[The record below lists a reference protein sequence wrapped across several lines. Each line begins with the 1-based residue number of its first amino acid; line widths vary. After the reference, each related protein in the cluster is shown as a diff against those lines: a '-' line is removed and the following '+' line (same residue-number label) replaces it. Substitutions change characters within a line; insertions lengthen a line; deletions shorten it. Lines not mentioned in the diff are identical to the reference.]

1 MRKDDAEE
9 KLSKLLE
16 IHFCDA
22 NNAVEQGSML
32 KKFSDQ
38 YFEKFDF
45 DKKSQIFNALA
56 DEKRL
61 KILNLLTFREMCVCE
76 LTAALNITQPN
87 LTYHIKKLENMGL
100 VEHKKQGKWV
110 YYSLTHATEKKL
122 QQYKII

>member
-1 MRKDDAEE
+1 MKKESAKE
-9 KLSKLLE
+9 KLRKLLE

-22 NNAVEQGSML
+22 KNAVEHGSLL
-32 KKFSDQ
+32 KNFTDQ

-45 DKKSQIFNALA
+45 DKKSQVFNALA

-87 LTYHIKKLENMGL
+87 LTYHIKKLENMDL

-110 YYSLTHATEKKL
+110 YYSLTHANEKNL
-122 QQYKII
+122 QQFKII

>member
-1 MRKDDAEE
+1 
-9 KLSKLLE
+9 LLK
-16 IHFCDA
+16 
-22 NNAVEQGSML
+22 N
-32 KKFSDQ
+32 FSDQ
-38 YFEKFDF
+38 YFKKFDF
-45 DKKSQIFNALA
+45 GMKSQIFNALA

-61 KILNLLTFREMCVCE
+61 KILNLLTLREMCVCE

-110 YYSLTHATEKKL
+110 YYSLTHTTERKL